1 MNQLC
6 QIPLPPENTHPQ
18 RHLCCIR
25 GGGKFLLSKII
36 LYMFTTTNYQVEGS
50 SCSTPRK
57 ISFNQPSITSIEELR
72 TPALEELL
80 RLFREADSGKQ
91 PNGNVNKSARAFE
104 AVVQSLDSRFPL
116 TAIN

>member
-1 MNQLC
+1 M
-6 QIPLPPENTHPQ
+6 
-18 RHLCCIR
+18 R
-25 GGGKFLLSKII
+25 LLDRREMRII

-72 TPALEELL
+72 SPALEELL

-104 AVVQSLDSRFPL
+104 AVVQSLRL
-116 TAIN
+116 